1 MQVLQPQQTAL
12 SVLAGGTVGAAET
25 KAYTKVIKDYY
36 TVVNG
41 KEETRKVAVVTNPKW
56 RENNCFISPRK
67 RWRTKRLYS

>member
-1 MQVLQPQQTAL
+1 MKKKFVAGIAASTTAL

-41 KEETRKVAVVTNPKW
+41 KEETRKDLQILEYDKQ
-56 RENNCFISPRK
+56 RRHDK
-67 RWRTKRLYS
+67 Q